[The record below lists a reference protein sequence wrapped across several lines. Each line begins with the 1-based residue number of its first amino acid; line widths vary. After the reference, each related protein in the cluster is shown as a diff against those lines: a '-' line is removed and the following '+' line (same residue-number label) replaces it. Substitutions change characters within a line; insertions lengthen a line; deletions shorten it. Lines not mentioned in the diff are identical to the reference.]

1 MIGGI
6 AETALGFFDRY
17 LRKIT
22 MRHGNTINHLGRTHS
37 HREAMLQNMAIS
49 LIQYKRIETTLAK
62 AKELRKFVEPLIT
75 KSKNDS
81 THSRRTVFSYLQDKE
96 AVKTLFGEIAE
107 KVANRNGGYTRIIKM
122 GTRFGDNAEVA
133 LIELVD
139 YNEAL
144 LTSVEEK
151 SSKTRRSRRGGKK
164 AEGTVETAAVV
175 DESSAVVV
183 EEVVV
188 PVEAV
193 AEEVAPVVAEVA
205 AVEETPAVEE
215 ATEGEE
221 TKEA

>member
-1 MIGGI
+1 
-6 AETALGFFDRY
+6 
-17 LRKIT
+17 
-22 MRHGNTINHLGRTHS
+22 MRHGNKINHLGRTHS
-37 HREAMLQNMAIS
+37 HREAMLKNMAIS

-62 AKELRKFVEPLIT
+62 AKELRKYVEPLIT

-96 AVKTLFGEIAE
+96 ALKTLFGEIAE
-107 KVANRNGGYTRIIKM
+107 KVATRNGGYTRIIKL

-164 AEGTVETAAVV
+164 AEGTAETTDLDETVA
-175 DESSAVVV
+175 DESSAEVV
-183 EEVVV
+183 EEA
-188 PVEAV
+188 PAVE
-193 AEEVAPVVAEVA
+193 VVAEDASAVNDAPEAPA
-205 AVEETPAVEE
+205 A
-215 ATEGEE
+215 EGEE
-221 TKEA
+221 AKA

>member
-1 MIGGI
+1 
-6 AETALGFFDRY
+6 
-17 LRKIT
+17 
-22 MRHGNTINHLGRTHS
+22 MRHGNKINHLGRTHS
-37 HREAMLQNMAIS
+37 HREAMLKNMAIS

-62 AKELRKFVEPLIT
+62 AKELRKYVEPLIT

-96 AVKTLFGEIAE
+96 AIKTLFGEIAE
-107 KVANRNGGYTRIIKM
+107 KVATRNGGYTRIIKL

-164 AEGTVETAAVV
+164 AEGTTETTATIA
-175 DESSAVVV
+175 DESSA
-183 EEVVV
+183 EV
-188 PVEAV
+188 
-193 AEEVAPVVAEVA
+193 
-205 AVEETPAVEE
+205 VEETPAVEVVADVAPAVE
-215 ATEGEE
+215 ETPEVPAAEGEE
-221 TKEA
+221 TKA

>member
-1 MIGGI
+1 
-6 AETALGFFDRY
+6 
-17 LRKIT
+17 
-22 MRHGNTINHLGRTHS
+22 MRHGNKINHLGRTHS
-37 HREAMLQNMAIS
+37 HREAMLKNMAIS

-62 AKELRKFVEPLIT
+62 AKELRKYVEPLIT

-96 AVKTLFGEIAE
+96 AIKTLFGEIAE
-107 KVANRNGGYTRIIKM
+107 KVANRNGGYTRIIKL

-151 SSKTRRSRRGGKK
+151 STKTRRSRRGGKK
-164 AEGTVETAAVV
+164 AEGVAETAASETVAI
-175 DESSAVVV
+175 DESSA
-183 EEVVV
+183 EV
-188 PVEAV
+188 
-193 AEEVAPVVAEVA
+193 
-205 AVEETPAVEE
+205 VEETPAVEAVAE
-215 ATEGEE
+215 AAPAVEEAPEAPAAEGEE

>member
-1 MIGGI
+1 
-6 AETALGFFDRY
+6 
-17 LRKIT
+17 
-22 MRHGNTINHLGRTHS
+22 MRHGNKINHLGRTHS
-37 HREAMLQNMAIS
+37 HREAMLKNMAIS

-62 AKELRKFVEPLIT
+62 AKELRKYVEPLIT

-96 AVKTLFGEIAE
+96 AIKTLFGEIAE
-107 KVANRNGGYTRIIKM
+107 KVATRNGGYTRIIKL

-164 AEGTVETAAVV
+164 AEGTTETTATIA
-175 DESSAVVV
+175 DESSA
-183 EEVVV
+183 EV
-188 PVEAV
+188 
-193 AEEVAPVVAEVA
+193 
-205 AVEETPAVEE
+205 VEETPAVEVVADVAPAVEE
-215 ATEGEE
+215 APEVPAAEGEE
-221 TKEA
+221 TKA

>member
-1 MIGGI
+1 
-6 AETALGFFDRY
+6 
-17 LRKIT
+17 
-22 MRHGNTINHLGRTHS
+22 MRHGNKINHLGRTHS
-37 HREAMLQNMAIS
+37 HREAMLKNMAIS

-62 AKELRKFVEPLIT
+62 AKELRKYVEPLIT

-96 AVKTLFGEIAE
+96 AIKTLFGEIAE
-107 KVANRNGGYTRIIKM
+107 KVATRNGGYTRIIKL

-164 AEGTVETAAVV
+164 AEGTTETVAVA
-175 DESSAVVV
+175 DESSA
-183 EEVVV
+183 EV
-188 PVEAV
+188 
-193 AEEVAPVVAEVA
+193 
-205 AVEETPAVEE
+205 VEETPAVEAVAE
-215 ATEGEE
+215 AAPEVEEAPEAPAAEGEE
-221 TKEA
+221 AKA

>member
-1 MIGGI
+1 
-6 AETALGFFDRY
+6 
-17 LRKIT
+17 
-22 MRHGNTINHLGRTHS
+22 MRHGNKINHLGRTHS
-37 HREAMLQNMAIS
+37 HREAMLKNMAIS

-62 AKELRKFVEPLIT
+62 AKELRKYVEPLIT

-96 AVKTLFGEIAE
+96 AIKTLFGEIAE
-107 KVANRNGGYTRIIKM
+107 KVATRNGGYTRIIKL

-164 AEGTVETAAVV
+164 AEGTTEATDSVV
-175 DESSAVVV
+175 TVADESSAEVV
-183 EEVVV
+183 EEN
-188 PVEAV
+188 
-193 AEEVAPVVAEVA
+193 
-205 AVEETPAVEE
+205 PAVEE
-215 ATEGEE
+215 VAEAAPAAEDAPEAPVAEGEE
-221 TKEA
+221 PKV

>member
-1 MIGGI
+1 
-6 AETALGFFDRY
+6 
-17 LRKIT
+17 
-22 MRHGNTINHLGRTHS
+22 MRHGNKINHLGRTHS
-37 HREAMLQNMAIS
+37 HREAMLKNMAIS

-62 AKELRKFVEPLIT
+62 AKELRKYVEPLIT

-96 AVKTLFGEIAE
+96 AIKTLFGEIAE
-107 KVANRNGGYTRIIKM
+107 KVATRNGGYTRIIKL

-164 AEGTVETAAVV
+164 AEGTTETAATIA
-175 DESSAVVV
+175 DESSA
-183 EEVVV
+183 EV
-188 PVEAV
+188 
-193 AEEVAPVVAEVA
+193 
-205 AVEETPAVEE
+205 VEETPAVEVVADVAPAVE
-215 ATEGEE
+215 ETPEVPAAEGEE
-221 TKEA
+221 TKA

>member
-1 MIGGI
+1 
-6 AETALGFFDRY
+6 
-17 LRKIT
+17 
-22 MRHGNTINHLGRTHS
+22 MRHGNKINHLGRTHS

-96 AVKTLFGEIAE
+96 AMKTLFGEIAE

-151 SSKTRRSRRGGKK
+151 STKTRRSRRGGKK
-164 AEGTVETAAVV
+164 AEGATETAAVV

-183 EEVVV
+183 EE
-188 PVEAV
+188 
-193 AEEVAPVVAEVA
+193 APVVEAAAVDVA
-205 AVEETPAVEE
+205 AEEIAETPATDETPAVE
-215 ATEGEE
+215 GEE
-221 TKEA
+221 AKEA

>member
-1 MIGGI
+1 
-6 AETALGFFDRY
+6 
-17 LRKIT
+17 
-22 MRHGNTINHLGRTHS
+22 MRHGNKINHLGRTHS
-37 HREAMLQNMAIS
+37 HREAMLKNMAIS

-62 AKELRKFVEPLIT
+62 AKELRKYVEPLIT

-96 AVKTLFGEIAE
+96 AIKTLFGEIAE
-107 KVANRNGGYTRIIKM
+107 KVATRNGGYTRIIKL

-151 SSKTRRSRRGGKK
+151 STKTRRSRRGGKK
-164 AEGTVETAAVV
+164 AEGAAEVATVA
-175 DESSAVVV
+175 DESSA
-183 EEVVV
+183 EV
-188 PVEAV
+188 
-193 AEEVAPVVAEVA
+193 
-205 AVEETPAVEE
+205 VEETPAVEAVAE
-215 ATEGEE
+215 AAPAVVEAPEAPAAEGEE

>member
-1 MIGGI
+1 
-6 AETALGFFDRY
+6 
-17 LRKIT
+17 
-22 MRHGNTINHLGRTHS
+22 MRHGNKINHLGRTHS

-81 THSRRTVFSYLQDKE
+81 THSRRTVFSHLQDKE
-96 AVKTLFGEIAE
+96 AMKTLFGEIAE
-107 KVANRNGGYTRIIKM
+107 KVANRNGGYTRIIKL
-122 GTRFGDNAEVA
+122 GARFGDNAECA

-151 SSKTRRSRRGGKK
+151 TTKTRRSRRGGKK
-164 AEGTVETAAVV
+164 AEGSGVETVAVV
-175 DESSAVVV
+175 DESSAEVV
-183 EEVVV
+183 ETVETVAP
-188 PVEAV
+188 PVEDA
-193 AEEVAPVVAEVA
+193 VAEVA
-205 AVEETPAVEE
+205 PTQEETPSV
-215 ATEGEE
+215 EGEE

>member
-1 MIGGI
+1 
-6 AETALGFFDRY
+6 
-17 LRKIT
+17 
-22 MRHGNTINHLGRTHS
+22 MRHGNKINHLGRTHS
-37 HREAMLQNMAIS
+37 HREAMLKNMAIS

-62 AKELRKFVEPLIT
+62 AKELRKYVEPLIT

-96 AVKTLFGEIAE
+96 AIKTLFGEIAE
-107 KVANRNGGYTRIIKM
+107 KVATRNGGYTRIIKL

-164 AEGTVETAAVV
+164 AEGTTEATDSVETVA
-175 DESSAVVV
+175 DESSA
-183 EEVVV
+183 EV
-188 PVEAV
+188 
-193 AEEVAPVVAEVA
+193 
-205 AVEETPAVEE
+205 VEETPAVEVAPTVEE
-215 ATEGEE
+215 APQVPVAEGEE
-221 TKEA
+221 PKV

>member
-1 MIGGI
+1 
-6 AETALGFFDRY
+6 
-17 LRKIT
+17 
-22 MRHGNTINHLGRTHS
+22 MRHGNKINHLGRTHS
-37 HREAMLQNMAIS
+37 HREAMLKNMAIS

-62 AKELRKFVEPLIT
+62 AKELRKYVEPLIT

-96 AVKTLFGEIAE
+96 AIKTLFGEIAE
-107 KVANRNGGYTRIIKM
+107 KVATRNGGYTRIIKL

-164 AEGTVETAAVV
+164 AEGTTEATDSVETVA
-175 DESSAVVV
+175 DESSAEVV
-183 EEVVV
+183 EETS
-188 PVEAV
+188 AV
-193 AEEVAPVVAEVA
+193 EEVAEAAPAAEDAPEAPVA
-205 AVEETPAVEE
+205 
-215 ATEGEE
+215 EGEE
-221 TKEA
+221 PKV

>member
-1 MIGGI
+1 
-6 AETALGFFDRY
+6 
-17 LRKIT
+17 
-22 MRHGNTINHLGRTHS
+22 MRHGNKINHLGRTHS
-37 HREAMLQNMAIS
+37 HREAMLANMAIS

-96 AVKTLFGEIAE
+96 AIKTLFGEIAE
-107 KVANRNGGYTRIIKM
+107 KVATRNGGYTRIIKL

-151 SSKTRRSRRGGKK
+151 STKTRRSRRGGKK
-164 AEGTVETAAVV
+164 AEGTTEVAAIV
-175 DESSAVVV
+175 DESSVEVV
-183 EEVVV
+183 EEVVAA
-188 PVEAV
+188 P
-193 AEEVAPVVAEVA
+193 AEVVAEA
-205 AVEETPAVEE
+205 APAVEE
-215 ATEGEE
+215 APEAPAAEGEE

>member
-1 MIGGI
+1 
-6 AETALGFFDRY
+6 
-17 LRKIT
+17 

-62 AKELRKFVEPLIT
+62 AKELRKYVEPLIT

-151 SSKTRRSRRGGKK
+151 STKTRRSRRGGKK
-164 AEGTVETAAVV
+164 ADDAAAVDAAVPAVVAPVAV

-183 EEVVV
+183 EEA
-188 PVEAV
+188 PAGEA
-193 AEEVAPVVAEVA
+193 APVDAAPVDAAPVADVF
-205 AVEETPAVEE
+205 EETQTPVTKAPT
-215 ATEGEE
+215 AEGEE
-221 TKEA
+221 SEEA

>member
-1 MIGGI
+1 
-6 AETALGFFDRY
+6 
-17 LRKIT
+17 
-22 MRHGNTINHLGRTHS
+22 MRHGNKINHLGRTHS

-62 AKELRKFVEPLIT
+62 AKELRKYVEPLIT

-96 AVKTLFGEIAE
+96 AVKTLFGEVAE
-107 KVANRNGGYTRIIKM
+107 KVANRNGGYTRIIKL

-151 SSKTRRSRRGGKK
+151 STKTRRSRRGGKK
-164 AEGTVETAAVV
+164 VEGATETASV
-175 DESSAVVV
+175 DESSAEVV
-183 EEVVV
+183 EET
-188 PVEAV
+188 P
-193 AEEVAPVVAEVA
+193 VAEVQA
-205 AVEETPAVEE
+205 APAAEAIVVEETVVTEEPAQDETPAVE
-215 ATEGEE
+215 GEDA
-221 TKEA
+221 KEA